1 MSTIT
6 LTRESHKNPSK
17 FRINHQD
24 ELDILGP
31 NRKDRYAINDKLPTI
46 TTSSKLAIIGA
57 GFGGMASAI
66 KTMEK
71 YDEHDIQ
78 IFERHDNFGGTWY
91 ANTYP
96 GCASDI
102 PALWYSFS
110 FALTSNWSRIQPPQY
125 EMEEYILRVAEKFKL
140 KEKQDSK
147 LKSTKLNGMMLMVN
161 GLYMHT
167 MLKLVK
173 ELFIKVS
180 FYLHAK
186 VG

>member
-1 MSTIT
+1 
-6 LTRESHKNPSK
+6 
-17 FRINHQD
+17 
-24 ELDILGP
+24 
-31 NRKDRYAINDKLPTI
+31 
-46 TTSSKLAIIGA
+46 
-57 GFGGMASAI
+57 
-66 KTMEK
+66 
-71 YDEHDIQ
+71 
-78 IFERHDNFGGTWY
+78 
-91 ANTYP
+91 
-96 GCASDI
+96 
-102 PALWYSFS
+102 
-110 FALTSNWSRIQPPQY
+110 
-125 EMEEYILRVAEKFKL
+125 MEEYILRVAEKFKL